1 MLFGSQVSI
10 VANYIKE
17 RTKNAQF
24 IVISLRNNMF
34 ELAARLVGV
43 YKVNHMTKS
52 VTIENRDFIIRNA
65 VSRPAG
71 VGGGGVTQ
79 TVVR

>member
-1 MLFGSQVSI
+1 MLSLQVSI

-52 VTIENRDFIIRNA
+52 VTIDNKDYID
-65 VSRPAG
+65 RPQPQQRPQTGAG
-71 VGGGGVTQ
+71 FT
-79 TVVR
+79 TTLALR